1 MSSEPGPGLPP
12 RIRVDRYERA
22 SGVPDALRDQGVV
35 VDVVGLEAGDYDVGE
50 GVLVERKS
58 TRDLHDSVLQGR
70 LWRQVA
76 SLRRSA
82 RVGLVLVEGR
92 DLDAGPLPPAAV
104 RGVLLSLVAQ
114 GIVVLRTTDPIDT
127 AAWLRLLAAQAQS
140 LRAPRDRPVYAQVL
154 KRPGGRAAEAM
165 LCAVPGISVVTAR
178 ALLGRFGSVASLSAA
193 TEAELRS
200 VPGVGPV
207 RAAILHRAVNSD

>member
-1 MSSEPGPGLPP
+1 MSVEPSPD
-12 RIRVDRYERA
+12 RAVHIRVDRYECA
-22 SGVPDALRDQGVV
+22 SGVPAALRRQGVAV
-35 VDVVGLEAGDYDVGE
+35 EVAALEAGDYDVGQ

-92 DLDAGPLPPAAV
+92 DLDAGRLQPAAV
-104 RGVLLSLVAQ
+104 GGVLLALVAQ

-127 AAWLRLLAAQAQS
+127 ATWLRLLAAQAQS
-140 LRAPRDRPVYAQVL
+140 LRTPRDRPVYAQLL
-154 KRPGGRAAEAM
+154 KRPEGRAAEAM
-165 LCAVPGISVVTAR
+165 LCAVPGISVITAR
-178 ALLGRFGSVASLSAA
+178 ALLGRFGSVARLSAA

-207 RAAILHRAVNSD
+207 RAASLHRAVHSG